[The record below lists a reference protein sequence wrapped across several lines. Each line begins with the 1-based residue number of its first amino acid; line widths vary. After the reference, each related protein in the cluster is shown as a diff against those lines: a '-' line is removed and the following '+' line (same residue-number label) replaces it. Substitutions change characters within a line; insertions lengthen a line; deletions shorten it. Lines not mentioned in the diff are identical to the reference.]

1 MSDLDIW
8 ALALGAGHVALG
20 LLATILVSRNRKPA
34 EAIAWVMAIVFVPF
48 LGAAAFLLVGFGRLP
63 AHRRA
68 KQREVN
74 ELILER
80 TRGPWLT
87 SHEPDWPAWLAPATA
102 LNKALGALP
111 MVGGNEITL
120 NDDYAGT
127 IAQMALAIDAARH
140 RVHVQFY
147 IGVHDEATAPFFEA
161 LARARGRGVE
171 VRVLLD
177 HLASLMYPRRR
188 ETAAFLESI
197 GAQVHHMLPLR
208 PWRGQWQRPD
218 LRNHR
223 KILVVDSSTG
233 FTGSM
238 NLIEPR
244 YHKAKNIR
252 RGLSWHELMMRIEG
266 PAVRELDAVFITD
279 WYSETGQLL
288 ELDTTAI
295 ELEGATELIDAQV
308 LPSGPSFENDN
319 SLKLF
324 TMMIHQA
331 TKRVSITSPYFVPDE
346 SILLAILT
354 TAARGVPVEL
364 FVSEIGDQA
373 MVYHAQRSYYEVLLR
388 AGVRIYLYRA
398 PKVLHAK
405 HFSIDDEV
413 AVIGYSNMDMRS
425 FSLNMEISVLL
436 HGPELLADLLRVED
450 RYRENSR
457 ELELGPWL
465 ARPLRE
471 RALDNLARLT
481 SMLQ

>member
-1 MSDLDIW
+1 MSDFDWW

-34 EAIAWVMAIVFVPF
+34 EAIAWVMAIVFIPF
-48 LGAAAFLLVGFGRLP
+48 LGALTFLLIGFGRLP

-74 ELILER
+74 TLMLER
-80 TRGPWLT
+80 TAGPWRT
-87 SHEPDWPAWLAPATA
+87 SHEPDWPRWLGPATE
-102 LNKALGALP
+102 LNRNLGALP
-111 MVGGNEITL
+111 MVGGNDITL
-120 NDDYAGT
+120 NDDYLGT
-127 IAQMALAIDAARH
+127 IAQMADAIDAAQH

-147 IGVHDEATAPFFEA
+147 IGVLDQATEPFFQA
-161 LARARGRGVE
+161 LARATARGVN

-177 HLASLMYPRRR
+177 HVAAQMYPRRR

-197 GAQVHHMLPLR
+197 GAHLHHMLPLR

-223 KILVVDSSTG
+223 KLLIIDSSVG

-244 YHKAKNIR
+244 YHKANNIK
-252 RGLSWHELMMRIEG
+252 RGLSWHELMIRVQG

-279 WYSETGQLL
+279 WYSETGERLA
-288 ELDTTAI
+288 LDTSPI
-295 ELEGATELIDAQV
+295 ELEAVNGDIDAQV

-331 TKRVSITSPYFVPDE
+331 TTRVSITSPYFVPDE

-373 MVYHAQRSYYEVLLR
+373 MVHHAQRSYYEVLLR

-398 PKVLHAK
+398 PRVLHAK
-405 HFSIDDEV
+405 HFSIDNEV
-413 AVIGYSNMDMRS
+413 AVIGSSNMDMRS

-436 HGPELLADLLRVED
+436 HGPALLADLLAVED
-450 RYRENSR
+450 LYRGNSR
-457 ELELGPWL
+457 ELKLDQWL

>member
-8 ALALGAGHVALG
+8 ALALGSAHVLLG
-20 LLATILVSRNRKPA
+20 LLAAILVSHNRKPA
-34 EAIAWVMAIVFVPF
+34 EAIAWVMAIVFIPF
-48 LGAAAFLLVGFGRLP
+48 LGAAVFLLVGFGRLP
-63 AHRRA
+63 AHRRT

-74 ELILER
+74 QLMLGR

-87 SHEPDWPAWLAPATA
+87 SHEPQWPAWLGSATE
-102 LNKALGALP
+102 LNESLGALP
-111 MVGGNEITL
+111 MVGGNRVTL
-120 NDDYAGT
+120 NEHYHGT
-127 IAQMALAIDAARH
+127 IGEMAFAVDQAARH
-140 RVHVQFY
+140 VHVQFY
-147 IGVHDEATAPFFEA
+147 IGVLDDATAPFFEA
-161 LARARGRGVE
+161 LERARARGVE

-188 ETAAFLESI
+188 QTTAFLDSI

-223 KILVVDSSTG
+223 KILVIDSAVG

-238 NLIEPR
+238 NLIEPQ

-252 RGLSWHELMMRIEG
+252 RGLMWHELMMRIEG

-279 WYSETGQLL
+279 WYSETGELL
-288 ELDTTAI
+288 ELDTKAI
-295 ELEGATELIDAQV
+295 ELGDPAEPIDAQV

-324 TMMIHQA
+324 TLMIHQA
-331 TKRVSITSPYFVPDE
+331 TKRISITSAYFVPDE

-373 MVYHAQRSYYEVLLR
+373 MVYHAQRSYYERLLR

-405 HFSIDDEV
+405 HFTIDDEV
-413 AVIGYSNMDMRS
+413 AIIGSSNMDMRS

-436 HGPELLADLLRVED
+436 HGSEVLAGLLAVQDG
-450 RYRENSR
+450 YRENSR
-457 ELELGPWL
+457 EVILQQWL
-465 ARPLRE
+465 ARPLGE